1 MICDV
6 HEKARMILDCVSE
19 KGRTVKR
26 IVLMEAFDSELVTR
40 GQDCGI
46 EILSLKEFEV
56 RITTHLSVLLSTG
69 HVLNHQLMF
78 RKMSCG

>member
-1 MICDV
+1 
-6 HEKARMILDCVSE
+6 MILDCDSE
-19 KGRTVKR
+19 KGRTVKT

-40 GQDCGI
+40 GQESGI

-56 RITTHLSVLLSTG
+56 RLMNHLSVHLSTE

-78 RKMSCG
+78 RKMSCASCG